1 MNAFPT
7 GDVTVMEM
15 MQARDERA
23 LRQQRLMQKGSA
35 LVCLTMNIPGPRKT
49 SPMIYAA
56 FLEGKRLI
64 AAALPQVIFAEQTL
78 AKTGFEACYLLPGD
92 ALQAKRILCA
102 LEDDTPLG
110 RLFDIDVLNSDGQ
123 KISREELGFPLRRC
137 FLCGQPAFVCARSR
151 AHTVADMMGEIER
164 RIAPF
169 YREQTLRR
177 LSRAAVEALER
188 EARTTPKPGLVD
200 ERNCGSHPDMNLAM
214 LLSSARA
221 LEGYFFRCAQL
232 GFDCREGDL
241 FPALQAAGV
250 QAEEDMLS
258 VTGGVNTHKGAI
270 FSLGILCAAGARCAA
285 DFQTE
290 ADAVCRRAGDIARP
304 AVERYLASITTAHTF
319 GEKLYLQQGI
329 RGIRGEAADGFPA
342 LRALWPVFRQEAE
355 QLSLNEAGVRAI
367 IRLLS
372 HIQDTT
378 LVKRGGAQGEAFA
391 RTQAQRIRRHGF
403 VTEEIIA
410 LDDGMI
416 ARHLTCGGCADL
428 LACLYF
434 LYATAWNGRSPENL
448 P

>member
-15 MQARDERA
+15 MQARDERV
-23 LRQQRLMQKGSA
+23 LRQQRLLQQGDV

-49 SPMIYAA
+49 SPMIHAA
-56 FLEGKRLI
+56 FQEGKRQI
-64 AAALPQVIFAEQTL
+64 EAALPQAVFAEQVL
-78 AKTGFEACYLLPGD
+78 ARTGFEACYLLPGD
-92 ALQAKRILCA
+92 ARQAKRILCA
-102 LEDDTPLG
+102 LEDEPPLG
-110 RLFDIDVLNSDGQ
+110 RLFDMDVLNRDGQ
-123 KISREELGFPLRRC
+123 KLSREELGFAPRRC
-137 FLCGQPAFVCARSR
+137 LLCGQPAFVCARSR
-151 AHTVADMMGEIER
+151 AHTVANMMEEIHR

-169 YREQTLRR
+169 YREQTLHR

-200 ERNCGSHPDMNLAM
+200 ERNCGSHPDMSLAM

-221 LEGYFFRCAQL
+221 LEGFFFRCAQL
-232 GFDCREGDL
+232 GFDCGEEEL

-250 QAEEDMLS
+250 QAEQDMLS

-270 FSLGILCAAGARCAA
+270 FSLGILCAASARCAA
-285 DFQTE
+285 EFQMD
-290 ADAVCRRAGDIARP
+290 ADAVCRRAGEMARP

-319 GEKLYLQQGI
+319 GEELYLRQGI

-342 LRALWPVFRQEAE
+342 LRGLWPVFQKEAE

-378 LVKRGGAQGEAFA
+378 LAKRGGAEGVAFA
-391 RTQAQRIRRHGF
+391 GEQAQRIQSHGF
-403 VTEEIIA
+403 AMDEIIA
-410 LDDGMI
+410 LDDAMI
-416 ARHLTCGGCADL
+416 ARRLTCGGCADL
-428 LACLYF
+428 LSCLYF
-434 LYATAWNGRSPENL
+434 LYATAWSGQSVKNL